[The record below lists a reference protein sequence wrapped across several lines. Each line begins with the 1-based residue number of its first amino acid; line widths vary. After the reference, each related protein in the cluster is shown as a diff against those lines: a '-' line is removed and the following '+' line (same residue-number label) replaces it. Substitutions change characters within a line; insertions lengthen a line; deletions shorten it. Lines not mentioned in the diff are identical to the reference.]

1 MLIDQYLVDSKYE
14 SAWERLSALGDLVSP
29 DMTDSFYA
37 RFVALRTSWESVIE
51 TFNAT
56 DTVWTQLSEFTKD
69 APQEILSDLTGIKS
83 EIQKYNGMIFG
94 GLESQIQSQC
104 DDTAEDELLTSLQ
117 NEVDACESKLQPMQQ
132 KISDRL
138 DTIKSDLRKI
148 IRSTQLQ
155 ALNKLL
161 QSEGK
166 SIMEEPKAEDT
177 YQKTKMAYESFNTKV
192 IADGDN
198 VFEASGQ
205 PVSFELWVDIY
216 KGLSNGSYSEDEHPD
231 HDEAIKA
238 LKKMKL
244 IRTRL
249 ELR

>member
-1 MLIDQYLVDSKYE
+1 
-14 SAWERLSALGDLVSP
+14 
-29 DMTDSFYA
+29 
-37 RFVALRTSWESVIE
+37 
-51 TFNAT
+51 
-56 DTVWTQLSEFTKD
+56 
-69 APQEILSDLTGIKS
+69 
-83 EIQKYNGMIFG
+83 
-94 GLESQIQSQC
+94 
-104 DDTAEDELLTSLQ
+104 
-117 NEVDACESKLQPMQQ
+117 VDACESKLQPMQH
-132 KISDRL
+132 KVSDRL

-166 SIMEEPKAEDT
+166 SIMVEPNAEDT

-198 VFEASGQ
+198 VFEKSGQ
-205 PVSFELWVDIY
+205 SVSFELWVDIY
-216 KGLSNGSYSEDEHPD
+216 TGLSAGTYSENEHPD

-244 IRTRL
+244 IRTKL

>member
-1 MLIDQYLVDSKYE
+1 
-14 SAWERLSALGDLVSP
+14 
-29 DMTDSFYA
+29 
-37 RFVALRTSWESVIE
+37 LRTRWESVIQ
-51 TFNAT
+51 TFDAT
-56 DTVWTQLSEFTKD
+56 ESVWTQLSEFTKD

-83 EIQKYNGMIFG
+83 EIQKYNGMISG

-104 DDTAEDELLTSLQ
+104 DDTAEDELLTLLQ

-161 QSEGK
+161 HSEGK
-166 SIMEEPKAEDT
+166 SIMEEPKAMDT

-198 VFEASGQ
+198 VFETSGQ

-216 KGLSNGSYSEDEHPD
+216 KGLSNGSYSEEEHPD